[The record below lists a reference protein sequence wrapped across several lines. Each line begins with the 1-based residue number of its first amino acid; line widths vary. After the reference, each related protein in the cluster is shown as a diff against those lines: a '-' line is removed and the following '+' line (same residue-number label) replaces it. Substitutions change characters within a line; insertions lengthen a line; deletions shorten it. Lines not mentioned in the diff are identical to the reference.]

1 MSRFLPLAQAEKAKA
16 SGHPES
22 EYGQWVVIGKRKALG
37 DGLAALFASAYA
49 ICPRKGD
56 FFMGS
61 DGFSKC
67 HPLTNFVFF
76 LGAIGFAVVIQHPAY
91 IAVSVL
97 SGAAYYLLLKG
108 RKGISMVLG
117 MVPVFVALSA
127 VNPLFNQ
134 YGQRVLFTVF
144 GRMYTLEALLYG
156 MAIAGIFVA
165 MLLWFSCYS
174 HVLTSDKFV
183 CLFGSLIPALSLLLV
198 MVLRLIPNLMRKASQ
213 IAGARRC
220 VGKGAGEQSAAK
232 DKVLDGMNVLSALTD
247 WALEGS
253 IVTADS
259 MRSRGYG
266 AAKRTS
272 FQIYRLS
279 GLDGM
284 LLALEGL
291 LAVAVIAAGGM
302 GASFTPVLTIE
313 QPGFGLVAYGL
324 YLCIPILLELQ
335 EVLRWKIALSKI

>member
-1 MSRFLPLAQAEKAKA
+1 MPLAQAEKAKA

-37 DGLAALFASAYA
+37 DGLAALFVSAYA
-49 ICPRKGD
+49 VCPRKGD

-97 SGAAYYLLLKG
+97 SGVAYYLLLKG
-108 RKGISMVLG
+108 RKGTSMVLG
-117 MVPVFVALSA
+117 MIPVFVVLSA

-134 YGQRVLFTVF
+134 YGQRVLFTVL
-144 GRMYTLEALLYG
+144 GRVYTLEALLYG

-165 MLLWFSCYS
+165 MMLWFSCYS

-220 VGKGAGEQSAAK
+220 VGKGAGEQSTAK

-272 FQIYRLS
+272 FQIYQLS

-284 LLALEGL
+284 LLVLEGVL
-291 LAVAVIAAGGM
+291 MVAVIAAGGM
-302 GASFTPVLTIE
+302 DASFTPVLAIDR
-313 QPGFGLVAYGL
+313 PGFGLAAYGL